1 MTSYKESGKFN
12 VARVFWM
19 LLLSSALTL
28 PFAGIYSCVITYIP
42 FVYFNGIVTAIYG
55 VIVGFIVLS
64 VGKSAHIRNHKVMK
78 LVGTVVSL
86 FAVYAQWVFWLKLL
100 SNDVWILNPLD
111 VLKAIK
117 AILPTGTW
125 GLGTRGSIPVRGIFL
140 ALVWLVEAIAI
151 VVFCLS
157 TATLKEVY
165 CERCKRW
172 VKEETKGFCR
182 MPEEFDAFKRVLS
195 SGDMSCLDDLEV
207 VKPEE
212 EGYYLEFTFGLCAE
226 CKEVGRLTLSKL
238 EYYLNSKDKLKKSSE
253 TVLEMMVIDKA
264 QYDAF
269 KARF

>member
-1 MTSYKESGKFN
+1 MTSYKESGKFS
-12 VARVFWM
+12 VFGLLWM
-19 LLLSSALTL
+19 LILSSALTL
-28 PFAGIYSCVITYIP
+28 PFAALYSYAITYIP
-42 FVYFNGIVTAIYG
+42 FVYINGIVTVIYG

-78 LVGTVVSL
+78 LAGIVVSL
-86 FAVYAQWVFWLKLL
+86 FAVYAQWVVWLKLL
-100 SNDVWILNPLD
+100 LNGVWIWNPLD
-111 VLKAIK
+111 VFETIK
-117 AILPTGTW
+117 AILPIGTW
-125 GLGTRGSIPVRGIFL
+125 GLGRHGSIPVRGFL
-140 ALVWLVEAIAI
+140 LAIVWLVEAGAI
-151 VVFCLS
+151 VIFCLS
-157 TATLKEVY
+157 TATLKHMY

-172 VKEETKGFCR
+172 VTEETKGFCR
-182 MPEEFDAFKRVLS
+182 MPEEFDAFKRALS
-195 SGDMSCLDDLEV
+195 SGDMSCLEDLEV

-212 EGYYLEFTFGLCAE
+212 EGYYLEFTFGLCVE